1 MTYLVYV
8 AFFGAAAVI
17 FLWLRDARIFYRT
30 GLPGYR
36 TAAYRGVVYGALAMF
51 GVACG
56 ISMLELLG
64 LGLVLAALF
73 LQGKINREKVWGGG
87 EGAFQ
92 RFFGS
97 VPVQRANKK

>member
-1 MTYLVYV
+1 
-8 AFFGAAAVI
+8 
-17 FLWLRDARIFYRT
+17 
-30 GLPGYR
+30 
-36 TAAYRGVVYGALAMF
+36 MF
-51 GVACG
+51 GVACS

-64 LGLVLAALF
+64 LGLVLAALY
-73 LQGKINREKVWGGG
+73 LQGKINREKVWGG